1 MARPQKIG
9 LDYFPMDCHLDKNLK
24 AIIRKFGA
32 EGFGVVIGL
41 YQHIYSEGYWMKWC
55 SETAEDFAL
64 EISVEEDVLS
74 SVLDFCI
81 KREIFNS
88 SIYKTEKVL
97 TSRGI
102 QKRYLNAIERRKCQQ
117 LPLYNLINV
126 DINAVNVDNN
136 PVNVDISTQSKV
148 KKRKEKKSKEYIPTW
163 LCSETWD
170 DFKELRKKLKKPMT
184 ERAEKGIIKKLEDF
198 GIDCHIQVLEQSIE
212 SGWTTVYNLKDS
224 NTVQKSNKRQL
235 KHMDG
240 HMVNIFIIKED
251 VQKYMPM
258 GSVVDDPSMI
268 QMNGQFYY
276 NPFHQQA

>member
-1 MARPQKIG
+1 
-9 LDYFPMDCHLDKNLK
+9 
-24 AIIRKFGA
+24 
-32 EGFGVVIGL
+32 
-41 YQHIYSEGYWMKWC
+41 
-55 SETAEDFAL
+55 
-64 EISVEEDVLS
+64 
-74 SVLDFCI
+74 
-81 KREIFNS
+81 
-88 SIYKTEKVL
+88 
-97 TSRGI
+97 
-102 QKRYLNAIERRKCQQ
+102 
-117 LPLYNLINV
+117 
-126 DINAVNVDNN
+126 
-136 PVNVDISTQSKV
+136 
-148 KKRKEKKSKEYIPTW
+148 
-163 LCSETWD
+163 
-170 DFKELRKKLKKPMT
+170 MT

-212 SGWTTVYNLKDS
+212 SGWTTVYNLKDN